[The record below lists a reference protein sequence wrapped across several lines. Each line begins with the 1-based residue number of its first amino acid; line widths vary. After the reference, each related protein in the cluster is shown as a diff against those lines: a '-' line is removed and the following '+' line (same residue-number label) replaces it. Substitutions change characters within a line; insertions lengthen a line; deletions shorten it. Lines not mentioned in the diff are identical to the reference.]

1 VVEPALPVAPPVWA
15 ADPDFDLD
23 YHLRRVVLPAPGD
36 TRALLTLTQALAVT
50 PLDRSRPLWEATL
63 VEGFG
68 GGRAAYLLKVH
79 HSLTDGLGGIQLLSH
94 LHSRTRE
101 PSPEKPDPDAP
112 APERPRRLG
121 LAADALLEQA
131 RTAPAS
137 AWQLLDFTIGAL
149 RRPGRAAAEALRL
162 AGSLR
167 RVLAGPPASP
177 SPLLR
182 PRSGKAWR
190 FGILECGLDELK
202 AAGRAGGG
210 TVNDAFIAALLGG
223 LRRYHER
230 FGVDVDELPI
240 AMPVSLRRHDDPM
253 GGNRFTGALLAAPVG
268 LADPADRI
276 AAIRGAVLSA
286 RAEPTLEMLGLIA
299 PLLNRLPSGVAALA
313 FGGVGASA
321 DLSAS
326 NVPGIPYPLYL
337 AGARIDR
344 MFAFGPLPGVAVMAG
359 LISHVGTCCIGINCD
374 GAVFE
379 DPDLLMSCLQE
390 GLDEVL
396 ALARTR
402 ARNTGGRSRSTRSKD
417 KQHE

>member
-1 VVEPALPVAPPVWA
+1 VCSA
-15 ADPDFDLD
+15 ARP
-23 YHLRRVVLPAPGD
+23 LRRRRCFD
-36 TRALLTLTQALAVT
+36 RA
-50 PLDRSRPLWEATL
+50 
-63 VEGFG
+63 
-68 GGRAAYLLKVH
+68 
-79 HSLTDGLGGIQLLSH
+79 
-94 LHSRTRE
+94 
-101 PSPEKPDPDAP
+101 
-112 APERPRRLG
+112 
-121 LAADALLEQA
+121 
-131 RTAPAS
+131 
-137 AWQLLDFTIGAL
+137 
-149 RRPGRAAAEALRL
+149 
-162 AGSLR
+162 
-167 RVLAGPPASP
+167 
-177 SPLLR
+177 
-182 PRSGKAWR
+182 
-190 FGILECGLDELK
+190 
-202 AAGRAGGG
+202 
-210 TVNDAFIAALLGG
+210 AALLGG

-276 AAIRGAVLSA
+276 AAIRGAVLAA

-299 PLLNRLPSGVAALA
+299 PLLNRVPSGVGALA

-326 NVPGIPYPLYL
+326 NVPGIPYPMYL

-402 ARNTGGRSRSTRSKD
+402 ARNSGGRSSSTRSKD
-417 KQHE
+417 MQHG